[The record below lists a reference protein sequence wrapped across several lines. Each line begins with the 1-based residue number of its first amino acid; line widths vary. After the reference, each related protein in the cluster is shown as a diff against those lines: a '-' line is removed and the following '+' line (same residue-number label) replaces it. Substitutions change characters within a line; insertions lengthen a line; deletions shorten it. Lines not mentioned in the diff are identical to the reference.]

1 MKKIVALI
9 LILIMTLSFAG
20 CQKTMDDIKP
30 LTLKKTGVRLA
41 TEEAF
46 TQWQVDM
53 NEKIK
58 DYKTKDKKIKS
69 QWYKLSLELG
79 METTSENGEFSFTF
93 ISLSGKMLVS
103 PYQFQNKYAF
113 DFNIVQEIGILN
125 GEKIEEP
132 NLEFTRG
139 HFKRGIV

>member
-30 LTLKKTGVRLA
+30 LTLKKTGVRLD

-46 TQWQVDM
+46 TQWQADM

-58 DYKTKDKKIKS
+58 DYKTKDKEIKS

-103 PYQFQNKYAF
+103 PYQFQNK
-113 DFNIVQEIGILN
+113 
-125 GEKIEEP
+125 
-132 NLEFTRG
+132 
-139 HFKRGIV
+139 